1 MSYRKAVFVYQNKG
15 KFLHAFFPYLNLNI
29 YFLDKVIHIT
39 SELVEGRTTGDT
51 EGDTEGDTDQT
62 TPRERLKFSVIGE
75 MDDGDNNLDISMQ
88 GKKWDVQMG

>member
-1 MSYRKAVFVYQNKG
+1 MFTKTKKILA
-15 KFLHAFFPYLNLNI
+15 LIFPI
-29 YFLDKVIHIT
+29 PEPKHWFLDKVIHIT

-88 GKKWDVQMG
+88 GKKNERRSNVLLG